1 MSFVQPNV
9 SHVFTNLLQYFLWFQ
24 LFYAIWQFLRTAK
37 YCRLPYVLFSS
48 LWNGLDSWFKA
59 RKIILLKDI
68 PLDPIV
74 NALDVLDG
82 VTMEKLGNDDGAH
95 NYKVTFKNYDTIYV
109 TDRVRGSHMVL
120 LHTFIIRYK
129 VKFGMA
135 DDLLWPNGHLI
146 RKVGFLHAMDHVMHG
161 GGYEVMLAVSC
172 FFDYSSIEVLNQ
184 NFLRFSSI
192 WPLILQARHFDF
204 WSAVGS
210 VIVIFLDVFSFQA
223 NKVWR
228 STQYWICRI
237 VKTSISV
244 LCTTRESKLFW
255 YTFMSTISNGF
266 ICSNFMTGESSLKVL
281 KLCPMHSNIRLNL
294 KKHRIQQLIHLECVP
309 GPWQNKN
316 NYFKMH
322 HVWYRIHFQNGFTN
336 NSFSVKITLQAPPQH
351 ATMNL
356 DSTQEEEGRTNPN
369 FLHKEDA
376 TMNLDSTQ
384 AEEGRTNPNFL
395 HKEDATM
402 NLDSTQEEEGWT
414 NPNFLHKEEGW
425 TREDMAYFFSV
436 LSICNET
443 KVGPLTNLNG
453 NNGSCCDLSML
464 ISAVKLRK
472 IFICEFVQNE
482 IIYVS

>member
-1 MSFVQPNV
+1 LNNFQQFFVVVILKMSLVQPNV
-9 SHVFTNLLQYFLWFQ
+9 GHVLTKLLQYFLWFQ

-37 YCRLPYVLFSS
+37 YCRLPYVLLSS
-48 LWNGLDSWFKA
+48 LWNGLDSWFKL

-68 PLDPIV
+68 SLDPIP

-109 TDRVRGSHMVL
+109 TDRIRASHMVL
-120 LHTFIIRYK
+120 LHTFIIRQK

-135 DDLLWPNGHLI
+135 DDLLWPKGHLI
-146 RKVGFLHAMDHVMHG
+146 RKVGFLHGMDHVMRG
-161 GGYEVMLAVSC
+161 GGYEVMSAVPC
-172 FFDYSSIEVLNQ
+172 FFDYSSMEVLNQ

-192 WPLILQARHFDF
+192 WPLVLQARHFDF

-237 VKTSISV
+237 VKMSISV
-244 LCTTRESKLFW
+244 LCMTRESKLFW

-266 ICSNFMTGESSLKVL
+266 TCSNFITCETSIKEL
-281 KLCPMHSNIRLNL
+281 KLCPMHSNIRFNL
-294 KKHRIQQLIHLECVP
+294 KKHRIQQLIPLECVS
-309 GPWQNKN
+309 GPLQQKN

-322 HVWYRIHFQNGFTN
+322 DVWYRIYFQNGFTN
-336 NSFSVKITLQAPPQH
+336 SSFPVTIKLEAPPRH
-351 ATMNL
+351 ATVNC
-356 DSTQEEEGRTNPN
+356 
-369 FLHKEDA
+369 
-376 TMNLDSTQ
+376 
-384 AEEGRTNPNFL
+384 
-395 HKEDATM
+395 
-402 NLDSTQEEEGWT
+402 DSTQEEEGWT
-414 NPNFLHKEEGW
+414 NLNFLHKEDGW

-436 LSICNET
+436 LTICNET
-443 KVGPLTNLNG
+443 EVGPLTSLNG

-464 ISAVKLRK
+464 ISDVKLRK
-472 IFICEFVQNE
+472 IFICEFVEKEN
-482 IIYVS
+482 IYVS